1 MKIICTQENLST
13 GLGVVSR
20 VASKN
25 VALPI
30 LNNVL
35 LSVASG
41 SVRLQTTNLEI
52 AITTTIRAKVEADG
66 AYTVQAKLL
75 NDFIHLVQGQRITLE
90 KTPAGLHVVSDETE
104 TTIKGLPAEDFP
116 LPPATQAGTDIECDA
131 ASMEA
136 ALEDVVFAASND
148 ESRPEISGVYIAL
161 HEKEVVLAATD
172 SYRLSERRIRLP
184 QAISAPRQAIIP
196 TRAAQEVL
204 RVLHGHSGSIE
215 FHVDDQQV
223 AWNIGDT
230 QIISRVIE
238 GRYPEYQEIIPTK
251 HRTTATIQRQ
261 ELLDA
266 VKSASLFCQ
275 PGVNDIS
282 LQFLPEKKQ
291 VQLVSENSQTGAFKG
306 SVTSD
311 VHGEQLTIIF
321 NYRYLLEGVQSLH
334 GETVEFQ
341 LGDDQTS
348 AILKGT
354 DNGFYLIMPIRQ

>member
-13 GLGVVSR
+13 GLDVVSR
-20 VASKN
+20 VASRN

-35 LSVASG
+35 LSVKQG
-41 SVRLQTTNLEI
+41 VVHLQTTNLEI
-52 AITTTIRAKVEADG
+52 AITTTIRAKIETEG

-90 KTPAGLHVVSDETE
+90 ATPAGLHVVSDDTE

-116 LPPATQAGTDIECDA
+116 LPPSMQAGTEVECDA

-136 ALEDVVFAASND
+136 ALQDVVFSASND
-148 ESRPEISGVYIAL
+148 ESRPEISGVYISL
-161 HEKEVVLAATD
+161 EGKEAIFAATD
-172 SYRLSERRIRLP
+172 SYRLSERRIQLP
-184 QAISAPRQAIIP
+184 QSVSVAKQVIIP

-204 RVLHGHSGSIE
+204 RVLHGHGGAII

-223 AWNIGDT
+223 VWTVGDT

-238 GRYPEYQEIIPTK
+238 GRYPEYNQIVPTQ
-251 HRTTATIQRQ
+251 HNTTATLQRQ

-275 PGVNDIS
+275 PGVNDVS
-282 LQFLPEKKQ
+282 LQFLPDKKQ
-291 VQLVSENSQTGAFKG
+291 VQLISENAQTGAFKG
-306 SVTSD
+306 SVA
-311 VHGEQLTIIF
+311 GEISGQSLTIIF
-321 NYRYLLEGVQSLH
+321 NYRYLLEGAQSLH
-334 GETVEFQ
+334 GDTVTFQ

-354 DNGFYLIMPIRQ
+354 DNGFYLLMPIRQ